1 MHLHLLTEAEAAV
14 QIGITLDALRRARR
28 CGAGPAWV
36 NVSLGSKRPVPR
48 YAESDLRAWLAERT
62 QGAK

>member
-1 MHLHLLTEAEAAV
+1 MQPLLTEAEAA
-14 QIGITLDALRRARR
+14 QRLGITLETLRLARR
-28 CGAGPAWV
+28 RGAGPAWV

-48 YAESDLRAWLAERT
+48 YAESDLQAWLEGRT